1 MILHSVEKINLPC
14 NHLTIMKQLE
24 RKNILDC
31 LNTLKDRESTTQEEK
46 VALNTAIISITRAK
60 NSEDIIKVVE
70 LLVKLMGIGSNY
82 FS

>member
-1 MILHSVEKINLPC
+1 
-14 NHLTIMKQLE
+14 MKQLE